1 MPTVN
6 QVLEDEQIAHA
17 VSLEKY
23 KVGVVRRI
31 IALLNRSDADLS
43 AALTAALERLP
54 AESFTVE
61 RLELLLA
68 EVRLIN
74 IEAYAAVAQELQDDL
89 KELAGYEADWQQ
101 ELYKRVLPEPVQV
114 RFPIASVSAEQ
125 AYAAALARPFQGR
138 LLKDWGKE
146 IAADRMVK
154 IRNAI
159 RTGYLEGKTTDQ
171 IIRSIRGSRATGYA
185 DGFLERPR
193 KDLAAVVRTAVS
205 HTAATARLEFNNA
218 NEEILKADKW
228 VSTLDNKTSPMCR
241 IRDQLQYAINT
252 HKPIGHKVPWLQ
264 GPGKIHWCCRSTSS
278 AVTKSWKELGMN
290 IDEMTP
296 AQRASMDGQVPANTT
311 YSEWLNRQSDA
322 RKLEVLGPERYQL
335 FKSGKVELE
344 DFYTP
349 TGEWMTIKQLRA
361 QDSALFRQPTGEFT
375 VYDTGYP
382 LSKPDISTPARK
394 AAVEIEDK
402 IRGDKLETGAFIGKD
417 GSIILQ
423 RQGEPDSVGFPVSE
437 FDRLKGSTFTHNHP
451 GNGTFSEQ
459 DINLAAEIGVV
470 ELRAVGP
477 TLRYVLSAPNG
488 WPESATMESALAQA
502 RSAAIKRVNAM
513 VHRGDLEL
521 QYSQAEAEHQ
531 VWVAYSDLLKLL
543 YQREKS

>member
-6 QVLEDEQIAHA
+6 QVLEDEQVAHS

-31 IALLNRSDADLS
+31 IALLNRSDAELS
-43 AALTAALERLP
+43 SALSAALERLP

-68 EVRLIN
+68 EVRAIN
-74 IEAYAAVAQELQDDL
+74 AQAYAAVAQELQSDL
-89 KELAGYEADWQQ
+89 KELAGYEANWQQ
-101 ELYKRVLPEPVQV
+101 ALFEKTIPEPVQV

-125 AYAAALARPFQGR
+125 AYAAALSRPFQGR
-138 LLKDWGKE
+138 LLKDWGTE

-154 IRNAI
+154 VRNAV

-171 IIRSIRGSRATGYA
+171 IIRSIRGTRAAGYA

-205 HTAATARLEFNNA
+205 HTAATARQEFNKA

-241 IRDQLQYAINT
+241 IRDQLQYTAVT

-278 AVTKSWKELGMN
+278 PVTKSWRELG
-290 IDEMTP
+290 IPLDEMTP
-296 AQRASMDGQVPANTT
+296 AQRASMDGQVPGNTT

-322 RKLEVLGPERYQL
+322 RKLEVLGPARYQML
-335 FKSGKVELE
+335 KDGKDLE

-349 TGEWMTIKQLRA
+349 TGEWMTLDQMRA
-361 QDSALFRQPTGEFT
+361 RD
-375 VYDTGYP
+375 
-382 LSKPDISTPARK
+382 
-394 AAVEIEDK
+394 AA
-402 IRGDKLETGAFIGKD
+402 TFA
-417 GSIILQ
+417 SI
-423 RQGEPDSVGFPVSE
+423 
-437 FDRLKGSTFTHNHP
+437 
-451 GNGTFSEQ
+451 
-459 DINLAAEIGVV
+459 AA
-470 ELRAVGP
+470 
-477 TLRYVLSAPNG
+477 
-488 WPESATMESALAQA
+488 
-502 RSAAIKRVNAM
+502 
-513 VHRGDLEL
+513 
-521 QYSQAEAEHQ
+521 
-531 VWVAYSDLLKLL
+531 
-543 YQREKS
+543 